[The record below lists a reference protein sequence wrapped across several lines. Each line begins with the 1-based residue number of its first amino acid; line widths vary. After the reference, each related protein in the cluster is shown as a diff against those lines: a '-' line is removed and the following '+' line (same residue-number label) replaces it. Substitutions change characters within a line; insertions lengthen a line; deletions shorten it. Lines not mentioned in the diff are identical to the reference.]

1 MQLFVTSKR
10 ESKELLCGQ
19 RWDDDN
25 SHPPNQRPGPATSH
39 KTEMFFCSC
48 CLAVFCF
55 FHVADG
61 VSWSLTKIEQEE
73 STSTRTQLIA
83 LELVARCWS
92 GETIPPYRF
101 FFFLFLSFTFFCSLT
116 FVCMLIQ
123 WIMDRISS
131 DDASAS
137 RLRVVRWYFSCRP
150 ISVSLQQQQVRE
162 MPHNISHYL

>member
-25 SHPPNQRPGPATSH
+25 SHPLNQRPGPATSH

-73 STSTRTQLIA
+73 STPTRTQFIA

-101 FFFLFLSFTFFCSLT
+101 FFLSFPFLYILLLADLRLHVDS
-116 FVCMLIQ
+116 MNNG
-123 WIMDRISS
+123 S
-131 DDASAS
+131 DIKWRCERFEAS
-137 RLRVVRWYFSCRP
+137 RCAMIFL
-150 ISVSLQQQQVRE
+150 VS
-162 MPHNISHYL
+162 SH